1 MTAPQG
7 SRDVEFF
14 AKRQNVAM
22 FTARDRRVPAIAA
35 MKGSETNEDNDM

>member
-22 FTARDRRVPAIAA
+22 SQQEIDEYRRSQP
-35 MKGSETNEDNDM
+35 